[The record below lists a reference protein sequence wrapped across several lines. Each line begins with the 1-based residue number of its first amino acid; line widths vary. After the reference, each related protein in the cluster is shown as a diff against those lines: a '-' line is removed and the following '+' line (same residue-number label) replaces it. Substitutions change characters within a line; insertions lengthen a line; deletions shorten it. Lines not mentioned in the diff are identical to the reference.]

1 MERKHFF
8 FFLMNQTAE
17 RLISP
22 AAQAGPCVLLV
33 SETKTSAEGMKED
46 AGSKK
51 EEGKGEECHQHF
63 GCGGK
68 ERSSETSEERGDN
81 NHKKFGR
88 TYLSN
93 RPPRSSC
100 LA

>member
-1 MERKHFF
+1 
-8 FFLMNQTAE
+8 MNQTAE

-22 AAQAGPCVLLV
+22 AAQASPCVLLV

-68 ERSSETSEERGDN
+68 ERSSETSEEITTT
-81 NHKKFGR
+81 KSLAVL
-88 TYLSN
+88 TYQTVLRV
-93 RPPRSSC
+93 RP
-100 LA
+100 AWHDF

>member
-1 MERKHFF
+1 
-8 FFLMNQTAE
+8 MNQTAE

-51 EEGKGEECHQHF
+51 EEGKGEE
-63 GCGGK
+63 
-68 ERSSETSEERGDN
+68 
-81 NHKKFGR
+81 
-88 TYLSN
+88 
-93 RPPRSSC
+93 
-100 LA
+100 